1 MVFLTFCSVLQC
13 VNIFE
18 VWLQWDIIIINGLMY
33 EDVQLVLCLYTG
45 ECEIGG
51 LDLVFLLDASGS
63 IGEDNFVAMKQLVKN
78 IASSLTIGPENTR
91 VAVIV
96 FESGVRLE
104 FNLNSYTNI
113 NSLSQAIDNI
123 FYDSGGTSTHLALQ
137 LLRESAVSELLGVR
151 PSTDTTHIAIVITD
165 GQSNS
170 PTATAE
176 EARKVH
182 TDTDFTVF
190 AVGIGS
196 GIGSDELTTIASRD
210 DYVILA
216 TSFTTQEFQRLEADI
231 RAETCTGTCVFW
243 LYLSINI

>member
-1 MVFLTFCSVLQC
+1 
-13 VNIFE
+13 
-18 VWLQWDIIIINGLMY
+18 MY
-33 EDVQLVLCLYTG
+33 EDVQLFLCSYTG

-51 LDLVFLLDASGS
+51 LDLVFLLDSSGS
-63 IGEDNFVAMKQLVKN
+63 IGSDNFVAMKQLVKN

-96 FESGVRLE
+96 FESDVRLE
-104 FNLNSYTNI
+104 FNLNTYTNI

-123 FYDSGGTSTHLALQ
+123 FYDAGGTSTHLALQ
-137 LLRESAVSELLGVR
+137 LLRNSIISEVLGVR
-151 PSTDTTHIAIVITD
+151 PSTDSEITQVAIVITD
-165 GQSNS
+165 GQSNN

-196 GIGSDELTTIASRD
+196 GIGLEELRTIASRD

-231 RAETCTGTCVFW
+231 RAETCTGTCVF
-243 LYLSINI
+243 